1 MIEPYIPPQHGKD
14 CLANVREC
22 RENQR
27 KYPEHLKSAII
38 GENDWMQEHILS
50 GGNVGDLMQDEVI
63 IVNQQTG
70 EEVVLTDEL
79 AEEIADE

>member
-38 GENDWMQEHILS
+38 GELDW
-50 GGNVGDLMQDEVI
+50 
-63 IVNQQTG
+63 
-70 EEVVLTDEL
+70 
-79 AEEIADE
+79 AEEWLLEDGNINDLFDDV